1 MRVMAAN
8 RKTGDEPMVSDNEV
22 PQMPTSEDED
32 APSLELHVG
41 FESDVGL
48 VREVN
53 QDFVDYR
60 VPNDEEERRQKGA
73 VFLVAD
79 GMGGHRAG
87 EVASQEAVEW
97 IKEEYYTELVLDVDA
112 SLVRAYEKAN
122 AFLYD
127 MAQAD
132 PSKSGM
138 GTTLVVA
145 VVQGTPPQVTVA
157 NVGDSRTYLLRGKE
171 LTQITSDHSLVGG
184 LVQTGH
190 LTPSEA
196 ETHPQR
202 SVITRAMGIDPF
214 VEVDLFETEL
224 CAGDRL
230 LLCTDGLTNELSDK
244 QIARIAR
251 AHPPAEAA
259 AQLVDQANAAGGR
272 DNVSVL
278 VVQAGPVATS
288 SGWPLLGPVQD
299 WLQSQAKSE
308 TGDGSSRWRWV
319 APLATVAV
327 LLFLGIIGAVL
338 LMPNQQWA
346 GSPAAAPRLA
356 PIQPGAEGVTGD
368 LVSSPSGL
376 RPPNPGV
383 FLVGTVRHWRCE
395 GQDCAFELDMA
406 GTTFQVKLDRE
417 YFVDDR
423 AGVDAQANLDARQ
436 VRVFGVQPG
445 EGEEVDAR
453 LIDLGER
460 WWAWWKPAWVT
471 VYEHHDWN
479 ETVWMYTVVDE
490 NPYSVVTRKEYP
502 GLADGTGVLVEGKWT
517 EGGAHDN
524 MSFAIDR
531 AYLLQGDEYVPVSD
545 VQVLAPLPTVTL
557 ASTGAV
563 TSTAVDA

>member
-1 MRVMAAN
+1 MRVVTAN
-8 RKTGDEPMVSDNEV
+8 RKTGEEPMVSDNEG
-22 PQMPTSEDED
+22 PQMPASEDED

-41 FESDVGL
+41 FESDVGS

-53 QDFVDYR
+53 QDFVDCR
-60 VPNDEEERRQKGA
+60 VPDDEEERRQRGA

-87 EVASQEAVEW
+87 EVASREAVEW
-97 IKEEYYTELVLDVDA
+97 VKEEYYTDLALDVDA

-132 PSKSGM
+132 PSKLDM
-138 GTTLVVA
+138 GTTLVAA
-145 VVQGTPPQVTVA
+145 VFQGTPPQVTIA
-157 NVGDSRTYLLRGKE
+157 NVGDSRAYLLRGKE
-171 LTQITSDHSLVGG
+171 LTQITSDHSLVEG

-196 ETHPQR
+196 EIHPQR
-202 SVITRAMGIDPF
+202 SVITRAMGIDPS
-214 VEVDLFETEL
+214 VEVDLFEVEI

-251 AHPPAEAA
+251 SYPPAEAA

-288 SGWPLLGPVQD
+288 SRRPFLGPVQD
-299 WLQSQAKSE
+299 WLRGQAKSE
-308 TGDGSSRWRWV
+308 TGDGSGRRRWV
-319 APLATVAV
+319 ALLATVAV

-338 LMPNQQWA
+338 LMPNRQWA
-346 GSPAAAPRLA
+346 SGPAAAPHLA

-376 RPPNPGV
+376 WPPNPGV

-406 GTTFQVKLDRE
+406 GTTFRAKLDRE
-417 YFVDDR
+417 YFVDGR
-423 AGVDAQANLDARQ
+423 AGVDAQTGLETRQ
-436 VRVFGVQPG
+436 VRIFGVQPV
-445 EGEEVDAR
+445 EGEQVDAR

-460 WWAWWKPAWVT
+460 WWALWEPAWVT
-471 VYEHHDWN
+471 VYEHHDWS
-479 ETVWMYTVVDE
+479 ETVWVYTVLDR
-490 NPYSVVTRKEYP
+490 NPYGVVGSDVHP
-502 GLADGTGVLVEGKWT
+502 GLARGTGALVRGRWL
-517 EGGAHDN
+517 EGGPRDN
-524 MSFAIDR
+524 MAFAIDR

-545 VQVLAPLPTVTL
+545 VQVLAPLSTVTL
-557 ASTGAV
+557 NPTGAV
-563 TSTAVDA
+563 TSTAVDD

>member
-1 MRVMAAN
+1 MTVNRRMRE
-8 RKTGDEPMVSDNEV
+8 EPMASDNGV
-22 PQMPTSEDED
+22 PPVPTPGDD
-32 APSLELHVG
+32 DTPFLELHAG
-41 FESDVGL
+41 FESDVGPT
-48 VREVN
+48 REVN

-60 VPNDEEERRQKGA
+60 VPDDEEERGQKGA

-97 IKEEYYTELVLDVDA
+97 VKEEYYTDLALDVSA

-122 AFLYD
+122 AFLYH

-145 VVQGTPPQVTVA
+145 VVQGTPPQVTIA
-157 NVGDSRTYLLRGKE
+157 NVGDSRAYLLRGKE
-171 LTQITSDHSLVGG
+171 LTQITSDHSLVEG

-202 SVITRAMGIDPF
+202 SVITRAMGIDPS
-214 VEVDLFETEL
+214 VEVDLFEAEI

-251 AHPPAEAA
+251 SHPPAEAA

-278 VVQAGPVATS
+278 VVQAGPLATS
-288 SGWPLLGPVQD
+288 SRRPLLGPVQD
-299 WLQSQAKSE
+299 WLRNQAKSE
-308 TGDGSSRWRWV
+308 TGDGSRRRRWV
-319 APLATVAV
+319 ALLATVAV
-327 LLFLGIIGAVL
+327 LVFLGIIGAVL
-338 LMPNQQWA
+338 LMPNVQWA
-346 GSPAAAPRLA
+346 SSPAAAPHLA
-356 PIQPGAEGVTGD
+356 PIQLGAEGVTGD
-368 LVSSPSGL
+368 LVSSSSGL
-376 RPPNPGV
+376 WPPNPGV
-383 FLVGTVRHWRCE
+383 FLAGTVRHWQCE

-417 YFVDDR
+417 YFVDSR
-423 AGVDAQANLDARQ
+423 PGLEAQTGLDARE

-445 EGEEVDAR
+445 EGKEVDAR

-460 WWAWWKPAWVT
+460 WWVLWEPAWVT
-471 VYEHHDWN
+471 VYEDHGWN
-479 ETVWMYTVVDE
+479 ETVWVYTALDR
-490 NPYSVVTRKEYP
+490 NPYSIVGSYVHP
-502 GLADGTGVLVEGKWT
+502 GLARGTGVLVQGMWL
-517 EGGAHDN
+517 EGGPRDN
-524 MSFAIDR
+524 MAFATDR
-531 AYLLQGDEYVPVSD
+531 AYLLQGDEYVPV
-545 VQVLAPLPTVTL
+545 LAPLPTVTL
-557 ASTGAV
+557 APTGAV
-563 TSTAVDA
+563 TSTAVDD

>member
-1 MRVMAAN
+1 MA
-8 RKTGDEPMVSDNEV
+8 SDSEV
-22 PQMPTSEDED
+22 PQIPTSEDED
-32 APSLELHVG
+32 APFLELHVG
-41 FESDVGL
+41 FESDVGP

-53 QDFVDYR
+53 QDFADYR
-60 VPNDEEERRQKGA
+60 VPDDEEERRQKGA

-97 IKEEYYTELVLDVDA
+97 VKEEYYTDLALDVGA

-132 PSKSGM
+132 PSKLDM
-138 GTTLVVA
+138 GTTLVAA
-145 VVQGTPPQVTVA
+145 VVQGTPPQVTIA
-157 NVGDSRTYLLRGKE
+157 NVGDSRAYLLRGKE
-171 LTQITSDHSLVGG
+171 LTQITSDHSLVEG

-196 ETHPQR
+196 ATHPQR
-202 SVITRAMGIDPF
+202 SVITRAMGIDPS
-214 VEVDLFETEL
+214 VEVDLFEVEIA
-224 CAGDRL
+224 AGDRL

-259 AQLVDQANAAGGR
+259 AQLVDRANAAGGR

-288 SGWPLLGPVQD
+288 SRRPLLGPVQD
-299 WLQSQAKSE
+299 WLQSQAKSD
-308 TGDGSSRWRWV
+308 TGDGSGRRRWV

-327 LLFLGIIGAVL
+327 LLFLGIIGAVV

-346 GSPAAAPRLA
+346 SSPAAAPHLA

-383 FLVGTVRHWRCE
+383 FLVGAARHWRCE

-406 GTTFQVKLDRE
+406 GTMFRVKLDRE
-417 YFVDDR
+417 YFVDSR
-423 AGVDAQANLDARQ
+423 AGMDAQTGLDARQ
-436 VRVFGVQPG
+436 LRVYGVQHG

-460 WWAWWKPAWVT
+460 WWAWWNPAWVT
-471 VYEHHDWN
+471 VYEEHDWN
-479 ETVWMYTVVDE
+479 ETVWVYTVLDR
-490 NPYSVVTRKEYP
+490 NPYSVAGSDIHP
-502 GLADGTGVLVEGKWT
+502 GLARGTGALVQGRWL
-517 EGGAHDN
+517 EGGPREN
-524 MSFAIDR
+524 MAFAIDR

-557 ASTGAV
+557 APTGAV
-563 TSTAVDA
+563 TSTAVDD